1 MMKTQ
6 FYILLSQ
13 RSKFGYETYGQ
24 YMLGDD
30 RKTAYEIFEKLKGN
44 DDLRNEAL
52 LHFDFME
59 TVDEIPVKIKTLSCT
74 LEEYATN
81 CKTIA
86 KETFKRLN
94 LEDA

>member
-1 MMKTQ
+1 MKAH

-13 RSKFGYETYGQ
+13 KSKSGFETYGQ
-24 YMLGDD
+24 YL
-30 RKTAYEIFEKLKGN
+30 LGN
-44 DDLRNEAL
+44 DRQLAYDVFTKLRGNSDYCNEAL

-59 TVDEIPVKIKTLSCT
+59 TVNEIPVKISTVCCT
-74 LEEYATN
+74 LEDYAWN

-94 LEDA
+94 LEDE

>member
-1 MMKTQ
+1 MKTQ

-13 RSKFGYETYGQ
+13 KSKLGFETYGQ
-24 YMLGDD
+24 YLLGND
-30 RKTAYEIFEKLKGN
+30 RKTAYDIFAKLKGN
-44 DDLRNEAL
+44 DDYRNEAL

-59 TVDEIPVKIKTLSCT
+59 TVNEIPVKIRTLCCT
-74 LEEYATN
+74 LDDYVCN

-94 LEDA
+94 LEEP

>member
-1 MMKTQ
+1 
-6 FYILLSQ
+6 
-13 RSKFGYETYGQ
+13 
-24 YMLGDD
+24 MLGDD

-44 DDLRNEAL
+44 NDYRNEAL

-74 LEEYATN
+74 LEEYASN